1 MPITILHSGQ
11 TGVERGADRAARAV
25 GYDVAGYC
33 TVNGRDELG
42 FIPEDVR
49 ASLVAHTRQGA
60 RAAAYATVELADAV
74 VIALPDRRDANATT
88 AIEALRR
95 VIKLRGLPHFLVDPA
110 SDLDELCLGLRQLEA
125 RQDGLRLLVTGPRQ
139 TRWAMGER
147 MGWQIVSELS
157 LSKPLVGARK
167 RRVLIVDDHAP
178 TAASMRMLLE
188 VLGHECAAVADGKA
202 ALEVAAQ
209 IDPDIALIDLCLPD
223 MTGYAVAQELRAQ
236 QDRPMFLA
244 AITGWDHGRDPQTAL
259 EAGFDRHVLKPA
271 GAYVIQS
278 LLDDANAQLTATAS

>member
-25 GYDVAGYC
+25 GYDVAGFC

-42 FIPEDVR
+42 AIPEDVR
-49 ASLVAHTRQGA
+49 ASLKAHTRQGA

-74 VIALPDRRDANATT
+74 VIAVPDRRDANATT
-88 AIEALRR
+88 AVEALRR
-95 VIKLRGLPHFLVDPA
+95 VIKLRGTPHFLVDPT
-110 SDLDELCLGLRQLEA
+110 SDLDEVCIALRQVEA
-125 RQDGLRLLVTGPRQ
+125 RHGRLHLLVTGPRQ
-139 TRWAMGER
+139 TRWAGGER
-147 MGWQIVSELS
+147 LGWQIVSELS

-167 RRVLIVDDHAP
+167 RRVLIVDDHTP
-178 TAASMRMLLE
+178 TAESMRMLLE

-202 ALEVAAQ
+202 ALEVAAR

-223 MTGYAVAQELRAQ
+223 MTGYAVAQELRAK
-236 QDRPMFLA
+236 QDRPLFLA
-244 AITGWDHGRDPQTAL
+244 AITGWDNGRDPQTAF

-271 GAYVIQS
+271 GAYVIQA
-278 LLDDANAQLTATAS
+278 LLDDADARLTATPG